1 MEAQQ
6 HAFYGLGIIAFV
18 AANADGEIQ
27 MSERK
32 DLQKLIK
39 KWSSEVEANFD
50 IAEIIFSIIIK
61 NKHYEEISYENG
73 MKYIRLG
80 SNYLDESLKE
90 KFLFLIQDIVH
101 SATPVTEEEKALVKR
116 FKADLHQL

>member
-1 MEAQQ
+1 MDAQQ

-18 AANADGEIQ
+18 AAKADGEIQ

-32 DLQKLIK
+32 ELHHIIK
-39 KWSSEVEANFD
+39 TWSDHVEANFD
-50 IAEIIFSIIIK
+50 IAEIIFSIILK
-61 NKHYEEISYENG
+61 TKHHEEVSYENG
-73 MKYIRLG
+73 MKYMRLG
-80 SNYLDESLKE
+80 SNHLDEALKE

-101 SATPVTEEEKALVKR
+101 SSPFVTEEEKALVKR

>member
-32 DLQKLIK
+32 ELHRIIEN
-39 KWSSEVEANFD
+39 WSDNVEANFD

-61 NKHYEEISYENG
+61 NKHYEEMSYENG

-101 SATPVTEEEKALVKR
+101 SATPVTGEEKVLVKR